1 MTQNA
6 HKRTETHTE
15 TQ

>member
-6 HKRTETHTE
+6 HNLWA
-15 TQ
+15 